1 MIIEKRKERKMEG
14 ILKQTVKDFSKA
26 SQYIQ
31 TIVIAL
37 LALLVPTFLAQLLNL
52 IFGAESMIA
61 SNSQLIVGSVVNI
74 MLVMSALNLKGW
86 TKIAFVITMPSISTI
101 LSGYVF
107 KSASVY
113 MVYMIPA
120 IWLGN
125 LALILAFKYIM
136 IAKKKNYFISSVIGI
151 VSKVAIIFGF
161 FSILRAFNLFPDK
174 LISNLQNAMS
184 ITQFV
189 TASIGCLLAFGIYR
203 LEKVKRNNERVY

>member
-1 MIIEKRKERKMEG
+1 MIIEKRKEKRMEG
-14 ILKQTVKDFSKA
+14 ILKQTVKDFSKV

-37 LALLVPTFLAQLLNL
+37 LALLLPTFLAQLLSL
-52 IFGAESMIA
+52 IFGTESIIA
-61 SNSQLIVGSVVNI
+61 SNSQLVVGSVVNS
-74 MLVMSALNLKGW
+74 MLVVSALNLKGW
-86 TKIAFVITMPSISTI
+86 SKVSFVITMPSISTI

-125 LALILAFKYIM
+125 LVLILAFKYIM
-136 IAKKKNYFISSVIGI
+136 IAKKKNYFVSSIIGI
-151 VSKVAIIFGF
+151 ICKVAIIFGF

-174 LISNLQNAMS
+174 LIANLQNAMS
-184 ITQFV
+184 MTQFI
-189 TASIGCLLAFGIYR
+189 TASIGCTIAFGIYR
-203 LEKVKRNNERVY
+203 LENVKRK

>member
-1 MIIEKRKERKMEG
+1 MIIEKRKEKRMEG
-14 ILKQTVKDFSKA
+14 ILKQTVKDFSKV

-37 LALLVPTFLAQLLNL
+37 LALLLPTFLTQLLSL
-52 IFGAESMIA
+52 IFGTESIIA
-61 SNSQLIVGSVVNI
+61 SNSQLVVGSVVNS
-74 MLVMSALNLKGW
+74 MLVVSALNLKGW
-86 TKIAFVITMPSISTI
+86 SKVSFVITMPSISTI

-125 LALILAFKYIM
+125 LVLILAFKYIM
-136 IAKKKNYFISSVIGI
+136 IAKKKNYFVSSIIGI
-151 VSKVAIIFGF
+151 ICKVAIIFGF

-174 LISNLQNAMS
+174 LIANLQNAMS
-184 ITQFV
+184 MTQFI
-189 TASIGCLLAFGIYR
+189 TASIGCTIAFGIYR
-203 LEKVKRNNERVY
+203 LENVKRK